1 MYDEK
6 LLHEMI
12 TRISEAMGEFGKSIK
27 ELAEKIL
34 GVYDDVEKEKQ
45 KYQPVKTKHHIP
57 LKIVSR
63 SQVIN
68 RKPRTIFARSNC

>member
-12 TRISEAMGEFGKSIK
+12 TRISEAMKEIGESFK

-34 GVYDDVEKEKQ
+34 GAFDDIEKEKQ
-45 KYQPVKTKHHIP
+45 KYQPVKTEHHVP

-68 RKPRTIFARSNC
+68 RKPRIIFARSNC